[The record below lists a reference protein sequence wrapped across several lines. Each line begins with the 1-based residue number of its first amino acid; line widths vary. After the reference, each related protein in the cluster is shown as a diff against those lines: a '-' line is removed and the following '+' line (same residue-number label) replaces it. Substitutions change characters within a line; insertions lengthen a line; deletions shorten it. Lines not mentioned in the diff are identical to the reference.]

1 MSTKSERTTRY
12 DAQTLSGNVF
22 GFFQGP
28 EISTLKEG
36 KFVFGDQRNTFDSE
50 VVVNQVE
57 PSVHDK
63 PRGLRDWQEDV
74 LSVFKAAILPAT
86 KYIYHTMKTHMD
98 LDEKG
103 LDDLLAGYYRSSAQR
118 KIQRNEIVW
127 GQTRIEEL
135 LLSPKIHGNR
145 FLRAQFQAATGSGK
159 TRVLSEMILAHA
171 ESDVRVNPNKNP
183 VYLITVP
190 NLNLVQQTYESLSK
204 MKKFDCFCVCS
215 SKEVPNKSKVSGV
228 ASMQNPSRPTIV
240 ITTTSSAAGNC
251 NHKGLM
257 RLLSEKGVSVDVLFI
272 DEAHLVAGESKGKIS
287 KETYLD
293 YSDVAMLKISFTATP
308 NALSKPENVSN
319 GFSTPSQDSPSD
331 NFLCQNDVKG
341 VFGPAL
347 CKYTYKDALTDE
359 VVLPLR
365 LNLLDNTITSSS
377 SIRNHLVALVEKW
390 DAWNVARGND
400 LSEMQSS
407 TFHNP
412 LDASTEKQRPMEV
425 TEWKLQRML
434 MVLKVWFEFAT
445 GNQTH
450 VVAYCSRTIARAV
463 NLRNLMKFLCEEQIR
478 DIEAGSSIFGFKK
491 NSQEHSRIQNLSS
504 NCFVNASNGLNG
516 LDPFTSSDIGFLTNI
531 ATVSVGTDIPQLTG
545 IFFADIHA
553 IKNELKMIQTVGRGT
568 RIFDGKETCEIF
580 LPCFVTSPTSSQTQD
595 IPPETLSQLERLE
608 KQNNWAGS
616 FSKMALHIQR
626 YLITSRP
633 NEKDMPHLGVCFVK
647 SCDIFASP
655 AQPEQ
660 PKQTAGVSS
669 RSTMSRSSLLRQH
682 RYGKN
687 GDHDVA
693 IL

>member
-1 MSTKSERTTRY
+1 MSTKCERTTRY

-22 GFFQGP
+22 GFYQSPDVSILQG
-28 EISTLKEG
+28 G
-36 KFVFGDQRNTFDSE
+36 QFVFGDQRNTLDSE
-50 VVVNQVE
+50 AVVNQVE
-57 PSVHDK
+57 PSVQDE
-63 PRGLRDWQEDV
+63 PRDLRDWQEDV

-98 LDEKG
+98 LGEKE

-118 KIQRNEIVW
+118 KVLRNEIVW

-135 LLSPKIHGNR
+135 LLSPIICDKR

-171 ESDVRVNPNKNP
+171 ESDVRVNPNKSP
-183 VYLITVP
+183 VYLITEP
-190 NLNLVQQTYESLSK
+190 NLNLVQQTYEALSK
-204 MKKFDCFCVCS
+204 IKKFDCFCVCS
-215 SKEVPNKSKVSGV
+215 SKEVPNKSKVGAV

-251 NHKGLM
+251 NQKGLM
-257 RLLSEKGVSVDVLFI
+257 CLLSEKGVHVDMLFI
-272 DEAHLVAGESKGKIS
+272 DEAHLVAGESKGKIT

-319 GFSTPSQDSPSD
+319 GFSTPSQESPSD
-331 NFLCQNDVKG
+331 TFLCQNDVKG
-341 VFGPAL
+341 VFGPAM

-365 LNLLDNTITSSS
+365 LNLLNNAITSSS
-377 SIRNHLVALVEKW
+377 SIRNHLVSLVEKW

-400 LSEMQSS
+400 LSEMQGS
-407 TFHNP
+407 TFEDP

-434 MVLKVWFEFAT
+434 MMLKVWYEFAT

-463 NLRNLMKFLCEEQIR
+463 NLRNLMTFLCEEEIR
-478 DIEAGSSIFGFKK
+478 DIEAGSSIFGFQK
-491 NSQEHSRIQNLSS
+491 NSQEHSRIQTLSR

-516 LDPFTSSDIGFLTNI
+516 LDPFKSSEMGFLTNI

-553 IKNELKMIQTVGRGT
+553 IENELKMIQTVGRGT
-568 RIFDGKETCEIF
+568 RISDGKENCEIF
-580 LPCFVTSPTSSQTQD
+580 LPCFVTSPSSSQTTD
-595 IPPETLSQLERLE
+595 IPPETLSQLERLK

-616 FSKMALHIQR
+616 FSKMALHIQE
-626 YLITSRP
+626 YLRTSRP
-633 NEKDMPHLGVCFVK
+633 NEREMPHLGVCFVK
-647 SCDIFASP
+647 SCDIFTR
-655 AQPEQ
+655 PEQ
-660 PKQTAGVSS
+660 PKQTAEVSS
-669 RSTMSRSSLLRQH
+669 RSTMSRSNLLRQH
-682 RYGKN
+682 RYGKT
-687 GDHDVA
+687 GDHDVN